1 MGRHSIPG
9 PDDTP
14 REPFPAT
21 PPPEEADQPS
31 YPSYGP
37 PPGDEELEAD
47 AFAPPPPSDE
57 TPSGRFA
64 AGAWQ
69 GGHRSTEV
77 KRRGVSI
84 GVIVALVAVVAVVGA
99 VILWRFIGD
108 ALSNRSDAAAATCSG
123 SELPVAVV
131 ADPSISDTIAE
142 FAERYNTSSGPI
154 GDRCVRVGVRA
165 ADSDDVVNG
174 FVGKWPEELGQRP
187 ALWIPASAVSTAR
200 LQAAAGS
207 KIVTDSRSL
216 ASTPVVLAIKPQL
229 KAALADQNWGMLP
242 GLQTNPVS
250 LDTKN
255 MPGWGSLRLALPT
268 VGDSDA
274 SYLAA
279 EAVAAASA
287 PPNTPA
293 TAGVGAVNT
302 LIGGQPKLPDA
313 KLSTAMDALL
323 ASGDPASSPV
333 HAVVITEQQLF
344 QRASKLSDAKN
355 VVSSWLPPGPAAV
368 ADYPMASLAG
378 DWLSEEQ
385 VTAASEFKKFLQK
398 AEQQEELAK
407 AGFRAGNATLPNSDV
422 TSFSP
427 LSGTLSIGDEA
438 ARVTVADAVTTPA
451 SGEAV
456 TIMLDQSMPSQ
467 EGGNSRL
474 ANVIAALKSRLGAL
488 PPTAV
493 VGLWTFDGVE
503 GRTEVSTGP
512 LSDQVSG
519 QPRSAALTAALDKQ
533 YSSGGGAVS
542 FTTLRMIY
550 DGAVANFRPGMKNS
564 VLVITA
570 GPHTDQSMDGAD
582 LRDYVQEAF
591 DPARPVAINVIDF
604 GADSDRTAWE
614 SAAQLSG
621 GSYQNLPTSDS
632 PELTTAVAKFL
643 G

>member
-21 PPPEEADQPS
+21 PPPEQAGQTP
-31 YPSYGP
+31 YPSYVP
-37 PPGDEELEAD
+37 LPGDQELEPEASV
-47 AFAPPPPSDE
+47 APPPDDE
-57 TPSGRFA
+57 HPSGRFV

-84 GVIVALVAVVAVVGA
+84 GVIVALVAVVAVVSA
-99 VILWRFIGD
+99 IILWRFIGD

-123 SELPVAVV
+123 SDMPVAVV

-142 FAERYNTSSGPI
+142 FAEQYNNSSGPI
-154 GDRCVRVGVRA
+154 GDRCVRVGVKA

-174 FVGKWPEELGQRP
+174 FVGNWPEELGQRP

-207 KIVTDSRSL
+207 NIVTDSRSL
-216 ASTPVVLAIKPQL
+216 ASTPVVLAIKPHL
-229 KAALADQNWGMLP
+229 KGALSDQNWGTLP
-242 GLQTNPVS
+242 ALQANPVS
-250 LDTKN
+250 LDAMN

-268 VGDSDA
+268 AGDSDA
-274 SYLAA
+274 SNLAA
-279 EAVAAASA
+279 EAVAAASV

-302 LIGGQPKLPDA
+302 LIGGQPKLPDP

-323 ASGDPASSPV
+323 ASGDPATSPV

-344 QRASKLSDAKN
+344 QRSSKVSDAKN

-378 DWLSEEQ
+378 NWLSEEQ

-398 AEQQEELAK
+398 PEQQEQLAK
-407 AGFRAGNATLPNSDV
+407 AGFRAGNAPLPKSDV
-422 TSFSP
+422 TSFAP
-427 LSGTLSIGDEA
+427 LSATLSIGDEA
-438 ARVTVADAVTTPA
+438 ARVTVADAVTAPA

-456 TIMLDQSMPSQ
+456 TIMLDQSMPGQ
-467 EGGNSRL
+467 EGSESRL
-474 ANVIAALKSRLGAL
+474 ANVIAALKSNLGAL
-488 PPTAV
+488 PPNAV
-493 VGLWTFDGVE
+493 IGLWTFDGVA

-512 LSDQVSG
+512 LSDQVNG

-533 YSSGGGAVS
+533 YSSSGGAVS

-550 DGAVANFRPGMKNS
+550 GGAVANFRPGMKNS

-570 GPHTDQSMDGAD
+570 GPHTDQSMDGAA
-582 LRDYVQEAF
+582 LGDYVRNAF

-604 GADSDRTAWE
+604 GADPDRAAWE
-614 SAAQLSG
+614 SVAQTSG
-621 GSYQNLPTSDS
+621 GSYQNLTTSDS
-632 PELTTAVAKFL
+632 PDLTTAVATFL